1 MAVVHLQ
8 PGDIIIVQAGLVL
21 TVAAGETLEPEPDEK
36 EPEPTK
42 DDLVTKVLVTK
53 VGAMTL
59 KSIAW
64 PERNDG

>member
-8 PGDIIIVQAGLVL
+8 PGDIIIVQAGFVL
-21 TVAAGETLEPEPDEK
+21 TVAADETLEPEPHEK
-36 EPEPTK
+36 EAEPTK
-42 DDLVTKVLVTK
+42 DDLVTK

-64 PERNDG
+64 PGRNDG

>member
-21 TVAAGETLEPEPDEK
+21 TVAADETLEPEPDEK
-36 EPEPTK
+36 DPEPTK
-42 DDLVTKVLVTK
+42 DDLVTK

-59 KSIAW
+59 KSIGSTRA
-64 PERNDG
+64 E